1 VDFSLSDEQRS
12 AIDGWHRHLERNVRP
27 ITSAHL
33 DSPFPKDVAHALL
46 RLTIPYGVGSG
57 WIPEADGGAGLDF
70 LTSGLL
76 FEELSRTSPDLAGVA
91 WVTEG
96 AALKIQSAGL
106 PGLKERYLPGLVSG
120 DLIGCSA
127 TSEPGAGSN
136 VREIKTKAKRDGNQ
150 YRISGEKLW
159 TSNAT
164 IADFAL
170 VVALTDERQYTMFL
184 VDRKEHGFEAR
195 DIHKLGLNGWSMGQ
209 LIFDDVL
216 VPEENIVGG
225 LGGGLRETMKGF
237 ERSRCFVSTLALGI
251 AQSAL
256 DASIAYSLERQ
267 QFGKPIAGHQLIQG
281 LLAEMATELEA
292 ARLLVYRALWLL
304 ASGTR
309 CELEAAIAKSFATE
323 AAQRITSKAVQIHG
337 AFGLTT
343 EFPVERYFRN
353 ARLLTIPDGT
363 TQINQLIIGRKL
375 TGIDAFGQA

>member
-1 VDFSLSDEQRS
+1 LDFSLSEEQRL
-12 AIDGWHRHLERNVRP
+12 AIDGWRRHLQHHVLP
-27 ITSAHL
+27 ITSAFL
-33 DSPFPKDVAHALL
+33 DSPFPKDVAHKLL
-46 RLTIPYGVGSG
+46 RLTIPYGVGCG

-76 FEELSRTSPDLAGVA
+76 FEELSRTSPDLGGVA

-106 PGLKERYLPGLVSG
+106 PATKERYLPGLVSG

-127 TSEPGAGSN
+127 TSEPEAGSN
-136 VREIKTKAKRDGNQ
+136 VREIKTRAKRDGKK
-150 YRISGEKLW
+150 YRITGEKLW
-159 TSNAT
+159 TSNAA

-170 VVALTDERQYTMFL
+170 VVARTDEQQYTMFL
-184 VDRKEHGFEAR
+184 VDRHEHGFDAR
-195 DIHKLGLNGWSMGQ
+195 EISKLGLNGWSMGQ
-209 LIFDDVL
+209 LVFDDVV

-256 DASIAYSLERQ
+256 DASIAYTLQRK
-267 QFGKPIAGHQLIQG
+267 QFGKLIAGHQLIQG
-281 LLAEMATELEA
+281 MLAEMVTELEA

-304 ASGTR
+304 SAGTQ
-309 CELEAAIAKSFATE
+309 CELEAAVAKSFATE
-323 AAQRITSKAVQIHG
+323 AAQRITSKAIQIHG
-337 AFGLTT
+337 AFGLTQ

-375 TGIDAFGQA
+375 TGIDAFS

>member
-1 VDFSLSDEQRS
+1 MDFSLTEEQRL
-12 AIDGWHRHLERNVRP
+12 AIDGWRRHLEHHVAP
-27 ITSAHL
+27 ITRTYL
-33 DSPFPKDVAHALL
+33 DEAFPKDVAHRLL
-46 RLTIPYGVGSG
+46 RLTVPFGVGNG

-76 FEELSRTSPDLAGVA
+76 FEELSRVSPDLGGVA

-106 PGLKERYLPGLVSG
+106 PALRERYLPGLVSG

-127 TSEPGAGSN
+127 TSEPEAGSS
-136 VREIKTKAKRDGNQ
+136 VREIKTTAKRDGKN
-150 YRISGEKLW
+150 YRITGEKLW

-170 VVALTDERQYTMFL
+170 VVAKTDERQYTMFL
-184 VDRKEHGFEAR
+184 VDRKEHGFDAKE
-195 DIHKLGLNGWSMGQ
+195 ISKLGLNGWSMGQ
-209 LIFDDVL
+209 LVFDDAL
-216 VPEENIVGG
+216 VPEENIIGG
-225 LGGGLRETMKGF
+225 IGGGLRETMKGF

-256 DASIAYSLERQ
+256 DASIAYSLQRK
-267 QFGKPIAGHQLIQG
+267 QFGKLIAGHQLIQG
-281 LLAEMATELEA
+281 ILAEMVTELEA
-292 ARLLVYRALWLL
+292 SRLLVYRALWLL
-304 ASGTR
+304 SSGTR

-323 AAQRITSKAVQIHG
+323 AAQRITSKAIQIHG
-337 AFGLTT
+337 AFGLTR

-375 TGIDAFGQA
+375 TGIDAFA

>member
-1 VDFSLSDEQRS
+1 MDFTLSEEQRL
-12 AIDGWHRHLERNVRP
+12 AIDGWRRHLARDVLP
-27 ITSAHL
+27 LTQACL
-33 DSPFPKDVAHALL
+33 DKPFPKELAQRLL
-46 RLTIPYGVGSG
+46 RLTVPYGVGNG
-57 WIPEADGGAGLDF
+57 WVPESDGGAGLDF

-76 FEELSRTSPDLAGVA
+76 FEELSRFSPDLAGVA

-96 AALKIQSAGL
+96 AALKIQSTGSSA
-106 PGLKERYLPGLVSG
+106 LKARYLPGMMSG
-120 DLIGCSA
+120 ELIGCSA
-127 TSEPGAGSN
+127 TSEPEAGSN
-136 VREIKTKAKRDGNQ
+136 VREIRTRAKRDGTN

-170 VVALTDERQYTMFL
+170 VVARTGEEQYTMFL
-184 VDRKEHGFEAR
+184 IDRHEHGYEAK
-195 DIHKLGLNGWSMGQ
+195 DIAKLGLNGWSMGQ
-209 LIFDDVL
+209 LVFDDVA
-216 VPEENIVGG
+216 VPEANIVGG

-256 DASIAYSLERQ
+256 DASVAYAQQRR

-281 LLAEMATELEA
+281 LLAEMVTDLEA

-304 ASGTR
+304 AAGTR
-309 CELEAAIAKSFATE
+309 CELEAAVAKSFATE
-323 AAQRITSKAVQIHG
+323 AATRITSKAIQIHG
-337 AFGLTT
+337 AFGLTK
-343 EFPVERYFRN
+343 ESAVERHFRD

-375 TGIDAFGQA
+375 TGIDAFF

>member
-1 VDFSLSDEQRS
+1 MDFALTEEQRL
-12 AIDGWHRHLERNVRP
+12 AIDGWRRHLEHHVAP
-27 ITSAHL
+27 ITRTYL
-33 DSPFPKDVAHALL
+33 DEAFPKDVAHRLL
-46 RLTIPYGVGSG
+46 RLTVPFGVGNG

-76 FEELSRTSPDLAGVA
+76 FEELSRVSPDLGGVA

-106 PGLKERYLPGLVSG
+106 PALRERYLPGLVSG

-127 TSEPGAGSN
+127 TSEPEAGSS
-136 VREIKTKAKRDGNQ
+136 VREIKTTAKRDGKN
-150 YRISGEKLW
+150 YRITGEKLW

-170 VVALTDERQYTMFL
+170 VVAKTDERQYTMFL
-184 VDRKEHGFEAR
+184 VDRKEHGFDAKE
-195 DIHKLGLNGWSMGQ
+195 ISKLGLNGWSMGQ
-209 LIFDDVL
+209 LVFDDAL
-216 VPEENIVGG
+216 VPEENIIGG
-225 LGGGLRETMKGF
+225 IGGGLRETMKGF

-256 DASIAYSLERQ
+256 DASIAYSLQRK
-267 QFGKPIAGHQLIQG
+267 QFGKLIAGHQLIQG
-281 LLAEMATELEA
+281 ILAEMVTELEA
-292 ARLLVYRALWLL
+292 SRLLVYRALWLL
-304 ASGTR
+304 SSGTR
-309 CELEAAIAKSFATE
+309 CELEAAIAKSFTTE
-323 AAQRITSKAVQIHG
+323 AAQRITSKAIQIHG
-337 AFGLTT
+337 AFGLTR

-375 TGIDAFGQA
+375 TGIDAFA

>member
-1 VDFSLSDEQRS
+1 M
-12 AIDGWHRHLERNVRP
+12 
-27 ITSAHL
+27 
-33 DSPFPKDVAHALL
+33 
-46 RLTIPYGVGSG
+46 
-57 WIPEADGGAGLDF
+57 
-70 LTSGLL
+70 
-76 FEELSRTSPDLAGVA
+76 SPDLGGVA

-106 PGLKERYLPGLVSG
+106 PALKERYLPGLVRG

-136 VREIKTKAKRDGNQ
+136 VREIRTRAKRDGRN

-170 VVALTDERQYTMFL
+170 VAARTDEREYTTFL
-184 VDRKEHGFEAR
+184 VDRREHGYEAR
-195 DIHKLGLNGWSMGQ
+195 DVAKLGLHGWSMGQ
-209 LIFDDVL
+209 LVFDDVL

-225 LGGGLRETMKGF
+225 LGGGLREAMKGF

-251 AQSAL
+251 GQAAL
-256 DASIAYSLERQ
+256 DASVAYALERK
-267 QFGKPIAGHQLIQG
+267 QFGKAIGGHQLIQG
-281 LLAEMATELEA
+281 LLADMVTELEA

-304 ASGTR
+304 SAGTR
-309 CELEAAIAKSFATE
+309 CELEAAVAKSFATE
-323 AAQRITSKAVQIHG
+323 AVQRITSKAIQIHG
-337 AFGLTT
+337 AFGVTR
-343 EFPVERYFRN
+343 EFPVERHFRN

-375 TGIDAFGQA
+375 TGIDAFG

>member
-1 VDFSLSDEQRS
+1 LDFSLTEEQRL
-12 AIDGWHRHLERNVRP
+12 AIDGWRRHLEHHVAP
-27 ITSAHL
+27 ITRTYL
-33 DSPFPKDVAHALL
+33 DEAFPKDVAHRLL
-46 RLTIPYGVGSG
+46 RLTVPFGVGNG

-76 FEELSRTSPDLAGVA
+76 FEELSRVSPDLGGVA

-106 PGLKERYLPGLVSG
+106 PALRERYLPGLVSG

-127 TSEPGAGSN
+127 TSEPEAGSS
-136 VREIKTKAKRDGNQ
+136 VREIKTTAKRDGKN
-150 YRISGEKLW
+150 YRITGEKLW

-170 VVALTDERQYTMFL
+170 VVAKTDERQYTMFL
-184 VDRKEHGFEAR
+184 VDRKEHGFDAKE
-195 DIHKLGLNGWSMGQ
+195 ISKLGLNGWSMGQ
-209 LIFDDVL
+209 LVFDDAL
-216 VPEENIVGG
+216 VPEENIIGG
-225 LGGGLRETMKGF
+225 IGGGLRETMKGF

-256 DASIAYSLERQ
+256 DASIAYSLQRK
-267 QFGKPIAGHQLIQG
+267 QFGKLIAGHQLIQG
-281 LLAEMATELEA
+281 ILAEMVTELEA
-292 ARLLVYRALWLL
+292 SRLLVYRALWLL
-304 ASGTR
+304 SSGTR

-323 AAQRITSKAVQIHG
+323 AAQRITSKAIQIHG
-337 AFGLTT
+337 AFGLTR

-375 TGIDAFGQA
+375 TGIDAFA

>member
-1 VDFSLSDEQRS
+1 MDFALTEEQRL
-12 AIDGWHRHLERNVRP
+12 AIDGWRRHLEHHVAP
-27 ITSAHL
+27 ITRTYL
-33 DSPFPKDVAHALL
+33 DEAFPKDVAHRLL
-46 RLTIPYGVGSG
+46 RLTVPFGVGNG

-76 FEELSRTSPDLAGVA
+76 FEELSRVSPDLGGVA

-106 PGLKERYLPGLVSG
+106 PALKERYLPGLVSG

-127 TSEPGAGSN
+127 TSEPEAGSS
-136 VREIKTKAKRDGNQ
+136 VREIKTTAKRDGKN
-150 YRISGEKLW
+150 YRITGEKLW

-170 VVALTDERQYTMFL
+170 VVAKTDERQYTMFL
-184 VDRKEHGFEAR
+184 VDRKEHGFDAKE
-195 DIHKLGLNGWSMGQ
+195 ISKLGLNGWSMGQ
-209 LIFDDVL
+209 LVFDDAL
-216 VPEENIVGG
+216 VPEENIIGG
-225 LGGGLRETMKGF
+225 IGGGLRETMKGF

-256 DASIAYSLERQ
+256 DASIAYSLQRK
-267 QFGKPIAGHQLIQG
+267 QFGKLIAGHQLIQG
-281 LLAEMATELEA
+281 ILAEMVTELEA
-292 ARLLVYRALWLL
+292 SRLLVYRALWLL
-304 ASGTR
+304 SSGTR

-323 AAQRITSKAVQIHG
+323 AAQRITSKAIQIHG
-337 AFGLTT
+337 AFGLTR

-375 TGIDAFGQA
+375 TGIDAFA